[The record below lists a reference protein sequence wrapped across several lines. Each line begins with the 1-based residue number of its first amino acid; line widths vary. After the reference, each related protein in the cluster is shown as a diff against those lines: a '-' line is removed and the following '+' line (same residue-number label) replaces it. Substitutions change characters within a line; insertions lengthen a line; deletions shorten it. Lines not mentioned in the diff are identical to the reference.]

1 MDTPPDSGPQLVLRP
16 FRALRLRESFVG
28 APVANRIFARPYRSA
43 ARRLQDWQRQRH
55 VRIDGDP
62 ALYIHEY
69 TSSGVSVRGIVGELD
84 VTRAG
89 SAVLPHEA
97 VRMTQVAELAERMET
112 LALNP
117 APILLMHR
125 GTPALRTAVDLLTER
140 RPDLA
145 FTDPGGQHH
154 RMWRI
159 QEADDVQLIGTLVAS
174 TRAVIADGHH
184 RYAAALELAAQRP
197 GTEWEQT
204 LVMLVDQSDTPLQ
217 LGAIHRSVAGL
228 TLETVAKAAILRG
241 DDYRPH
247 DNRRDALASLE
258 HAVVLHDGERWASLH
273 PRGLQLPVF
282 TLHEEL
288 LPAWGVDEDSVHHHH
303 TAGQALARAAGGV
316 AILLPAP
323 SFEQVAT
330 AARAGQPFPQKA
342 TSFQPKPHLGALMRD
357 LRD

>member
-1 MDTPPDSGPQLVLRP
+1 MDRSPEPGPQLVLRP

-55 VRIDGDP
+55 IRLDGGP

-69 TSSGVSVRGIVGELD
+69 TSAGVSVRGVVGELD
-84 VTRAG
+84 VVRAR

-97 VRMTQVAELAERMET
+97 VRVEQVAELAERMET
-112 LALNP
+112 IALNP

-125 GTPALRTAVDLLTER
+125 GTPALRTTVDLLTER
-140 RPDLA
+140 KPDVA
-145 FTDPGGQHH
+145 FSDPGGQHH
-154 RMWRI
+154 RMWRV
-159 QEADDVQLIGTLVAS
+159 EDADDVQLIGALLEPS
-174 TRAVIADGHH
+174 RAVIADGHH
-184 RYAAALELAAQRP
+184 RYAAALEIAAEHP
-197 GTEWEQT
+197 GTDWERT

-228 TLETVAKAAILRG
+228 TLETIAAAAIRRG

-247 DNRRDALASLE
+247 DTRRQALAELE
-258 HAVVLHDGERWASLH
+258 HALVLHDGKRWATLH
-273 PRGLQLPVF
+273 PNGLQLPVF
-282 TLHEEL
+282 ALHSEL
-288 LPAWGVDEDSVHHHH
+288 LPAWGVDDNDVLHHH
-303 TAGQALARAAGGV
+303 TAGQALGRAANGI

-357 LRD
+357 LRP

>member
-1 MDTPPDSGPQLVLRP
+1 MDSGPQLVLRP

-28 APVANRIFARPYRSA
+28 APAANRIFARPYRSA

-55 VRIDGDP
+55 VRLDAEP
-62 ALYIHEY
+62 SLYIHEY

-89 SAVLPHEA
+89 NAVLPHEA
-97 VRMTQVAELAERMET
+97 VRLEQVAELAARMRT
-112 LALNP
+112 IAVNP

-125 GTPALRTAVDLLTER
+125 GSTALRTAVDLLTER
-140 RPDLA
+140 PPDVA

-159 QEADDVQLIGTLVAS
+159 HETDDVQLLGLLVATS
-174 TRAVIADGHH
+174 RAVIADGHH
-184 RYAAALELAAQRP
+184 RYAAALELAAELP

-228 TLETVAKAAILRG
+228 TLETVAAAAIRRG

-247 DNRRDALASLE
+247 NSRREALADLE
-258 HAVVLHDGERWASLH
+258 HAMVLHDGESWATLH
-273 PRGLQLPVF
+273 PRALQLPVF
-282 TLHEEL
+282 ALHQEL
-288 LPAWGVDEDSVHHHH
+288 LPAWGVDDASVLHHH
-303 TAGQALARAAGGV
+303 TAGQALARASDGL

>member
-1 MDTPPDSGPQLVLRP
+1 MDTSPEQGPQLVLRP

-55 VRIDGDP
+55 VRLDAAP

-89 SAVLPHEA
+89 GAVLPHEA
-97 VRMTQVAELAERMET
+97 VRMEQVAELAERMET
-112 LALNP
+112 IALNP

-140 RPDLA
+140 RPDVA
-145 FTDPGGQHH
+145 FSDPGGQHH

-159 QEADDVQLIGTLVAS
+159 EDADDVQLLGMLVAT

-217 LGAIHRSVAGL
+217 LGAIHRSVSGL
-228 TLETVAKAAILRG
+228 ALDTVASAAIRRG

-247 DNRRDALASLE
+247 ETRREALAGLE
-258 HAVVLHDGERWASLH
+258 HALVLHDGTSWATLH

-282 TLHEEL
+282 ALHEEL
-288 LPAWGVDEDSVHHHH
+288 LPAWGVESDDVLHHH
-303 TAGQALARAAGGV
+303 TAGQALARARDGL

-330 AARAGQPFPQKA
+330 AARAGLPFPQKA

-357 LRD
+357 LRE

>member
-1 MDTPPDSGPQLVLRP
+1 M
-16 FRALRLRESFVG
+16 
-28 APVANRIFARPYRSA
+28 ANRIFARPYRSA
-43 ARRLQDWQRQRH
+43 SRRLQDWQRQRH
-55 VRIDGDP
+55 IRLDDAP

-89 SAVLPHEA
+89 NTVLPHEA
-97 VRMTQVAELAERMET
+97 VRLEQVAELVARMRT
-112 LALNP
+112 IAVNP

-125 GTPALRTAVDLLTER
+125 GTPALRTAVGLLTER
-140 RPDLA
+140 RPDAA
-145 FTDPGGQHH
+145 FSDPGGQHH

-159 QEADDVQLIGTLVAS
+159 EDADDVQLLGTLVAS

-184 RYAAALELAAQRP
+184 RYAAALELAAEHP

-204 LVMLVDQSDTPLQ
+204 LVMLVDQADTPLQ
-217 LGAIHRSVAGL
+217 LGAIHRSVPGL
-228 TLETVAKAAILRG
+228 TLETVANAAIRRG

-247 DNRRDALASLE
+247 ATRREALAGLE
-258 HAVVLHDGERWASLH
+258 HALVLHDGTSWATLH
-273 PRGLQLPVF
+273 PQGLQLPVF
-282 TLHEEL
+282 ALHQEL
-288 LPAWGVDEDSVHHHH
+288 LPAWGITDDQVLHHH
-303 TAGQALARAAGGV
+303 TAGQALGRAADGL

-323 SFEQVAT
+323 SFEQVAA